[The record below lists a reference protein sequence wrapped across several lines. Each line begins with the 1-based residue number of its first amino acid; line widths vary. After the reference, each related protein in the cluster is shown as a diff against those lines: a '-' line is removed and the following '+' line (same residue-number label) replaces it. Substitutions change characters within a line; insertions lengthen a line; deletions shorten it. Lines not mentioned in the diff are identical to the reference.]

1 MTEHPR
7 ELLPLIAEG
16 MQPPDEV
23 RRHVAVC
30 TACTAALEALAPLD
44 LAYAW
49 EGVAAEAD
57 APPQRP
63 LERLLVRFG
72 VGGAAAR
79 FVTVT
84 PSLRPE
90 WLGASAGVLALAV
103 AGMLVGRPGELSLV
117 VLVAPVLAAALV
129 AFAYGPASDP
139 AYELVAA
146 TPLSPLLAV
155 LLRLGIVLAANSTL
169 VLAADLLASGGD
181 GLRLVWFLPMTFV
194 ALLAASIALRTSPLL
209 GAGAGMA
216 LWSAAVFTTVSLAR
230 DPASLL
236 WGYGAQIAYA
246 LGSAAA
252 LAFLLLVT
260 ARAGGFVAGGS
271 NDERRTA

>member
-16 MQPPDEV
+16 MQPPDDV
-23 RRHVAVC
+23 RRHVAGC
-30 TACTAALEALAPLD
+30 AACTGALEALAPLD

-49 EGVAAEAD
+49 EGIAAEAD
-57 APPQRP
+57 SPPPRP
-63 LERLLVRFG
+63 LERLLVACG

-79 FVTVT
+79 FVSVT

-129 AFAYGPASDP
+129 AFAYGPTSDP

-155 LLRLGIVLAANSTL
+155 LLRLAVVLAANSAL
-169 VLAADLLASGGD
+169 VLAADVVASGGD

-194 ALLAASIALRTSPLL
+194 SLLAASIALRTSPLL

-230 DPASLL
+230 DPAGLL
-236 WGYGAQIAYA
+236 WGYEAQIGYA

-252 LAFLLLVT
+252 LTFLLLAT
-260 ARAGGFVAGGS
+260 ARARGFVAGGS
-271 NDERRTA
+271 SERRAA

>member
-1 MTEHPR
+1 MSDHPR

-23 RRHVAVC
+23 RRHVAAC
-30 TACTAALEALAPLD
+30 HTCTAALEALAPLD

-49 EGVAAEAD
+49 DGIAAEAD
-57 APPQRP
+57 APAPRP
-63 LERLLVRFG
+63 LERILVRCG

-90 WLGASAGVLALAV
+90 WLGASGGVLALAV

-129 AFAYGPASDP
+129 AFAYGPSSDR

-155 LLRLGIVLAANSTL
+155 LLRLAVVLAANSAL
-169 VLAADLLASGGD
+169 VLAADVLTSGSD

-194 ALLAASIALRTSPLL
+194 ALLAASVALRTSPFL

-216 LWSAAVFTTVSLAR
+216 LWTAAVFGTVSLAR
-230 DPASLL
+230 DPAALL
-236 WGYGAQIAYA
+236 WGYGAQIGYA
-246 LGSAAA
+246 LGSAGA
-252 LAFLLLVT
+252 LAFLLLAT
-260 ARAGGFVAGGS
+260 ARSGGFVAGS
-271 NDERRTA
+271 DERRTA